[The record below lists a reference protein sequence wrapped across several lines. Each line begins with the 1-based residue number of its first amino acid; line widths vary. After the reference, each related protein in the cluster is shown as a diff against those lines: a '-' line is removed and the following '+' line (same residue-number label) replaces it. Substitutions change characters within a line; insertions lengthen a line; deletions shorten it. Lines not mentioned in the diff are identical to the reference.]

1 MILFNTDHLPSLQF
15 YKMRNISGIQDCCK
29 TVNTQTC
36 LDVGDEH
43 VDNGG
48 PGLVQR
54 LVPDTRPKK
63 INGFNHD
70 SLQI

>member
-1 MILFNTDHLPSLQF
+1 MYLFNTASSAVPLITQDEEH
-15 YKMRNISGIQDCCK
+15 SGIQDCCR
-29 TVNTQTC
+29 TC

-54 LVPDTRPKK
+54 LVPNARPTK
-63 INGFNHD
+63 INGFND
-70 SLQI
+70 